1 MSATLRV
8 SDFIENQTL
17 FNKPPPLLK
26 VDARQHPVTIHFS
39 RRTAS
44 DYVEEA
50 FKKVCR
56 INRRLPP
63 GGELPDI
70 KAILRNDAELSL
82 GILVFLTGQNEIL
95 TLLKRLK
102 QAFPIKTK
110 QQSKRADSSSQSQV
124 KVLASEGVSPPFI

>member
-1 MSATLRV
+1 MLTSPKPLKLIIMSATLRV
-8 SDFIENQTL
+8 SDFVENQTL
-17 FNKPPPLLK
+17 FPKPPPLLQ

-63 GGELPDI
+63 GG
-70 KAILRNDAELSL
+70 K
-82 GILVFLTGQNEIL
+82 
-95 TLLKRLK
+95 
-102 QAFPIKTK
+102 
-110 QQSKRADSSSQSQV
+110 SSGYPNSS
-124 KVLASEGVSPPFI
+124 